1 MCKTKRI
8 IGLLLLL
15 VVVFSVG
22 CSNKENVAN
31 EETTETEV
39 TEEVTEEATEVAKEP
54 TSLFVSRWAGP
65 HADTQKEI
73 IKDYAD
79 SMVTMDDVDYGNLKQ
94 KQILSFQSKPGDG
107 NYDVVWVNYFWMKEY
122 VENGYL
128 LPIDDY
134 IKESGLDTS
143 MYSKSMMDSCVI
155 DSKTYGLPTFAQTLI
170 LTYDSVALE
179 NAGLEVPKTTDD
191 LIAVAKYFK
200 ETEGTGIALPAKQGG
215 ASTQVYAQ
223 ILFGT
228 GGYYFNE
235 EGMIDFTSEESI
247 YAAKAYDELAKYSLD
262 GSLAWHHDDVAEAVR
277 TGLAPIGITMSALA
291 NLNADPD
298 QSRIVDTVKYAPL
311 PGKNGDV
318 VGNNQ
323 FWVWAIAKNTEK
335 PQESFDF
342 IKWFTSPEIEKSQT
356 LINQQVSG
364 ITALSE
370 DAEVKEAAPFIAVV
384 MEALS
389 SAKMD
394 PVLKET
400 QTMKDALIATL
411 SEIASTDVD
420 PEEAMKKLQ
429 ETLKDVDFS
438 DYK

>member
-1 MCKTKRI
+1 
-8 IGLLLLL
+8 
-15 VVVFSVG
+15 
-22 CSNKENVAN
+22 
-31 EETTETEV
+31 
-39 TEEVTEEATEVAKEP
+39 
-54 TSLFVSRWAGP
+54 
-65 HADTQKEI
+65 
-73 IKDYAD
+73 
-79 SMVTMDDVDYGNLKQ
+79 
-94 KQILSFQSKPGDG
+94 
-107 NYDVVWVNYFWMKEY
+107 
-122 VENGYL
+122 
-128 LPIDDY
+128 
-134 IKESGLDTS
+134 
-143 MYSKSMMDSCVI
+143 
-155 DSKTYGLPTFAQTLI
+155 
-170 LTYDSVALE
+170 
-179 NAGLEVPKTTDD
+179 
-191 LIAVAKYFK
+191 KYFK
-200 ETEGTGIALPAKQGG
+200 ETEGTGIALPARQGG

-228 GGYYFNE
+228 GGYYFDE
-235 EGMIDFTSEESI
+235 EGNIDFTSEESI
-247 YAAKAYDELAKYSLD
+247 FAAKSYNELVKYSLD

-277 TGLAPIGITMSALA
+277 TGVAPIGITMSALA

-311 PGKNGDV
+311 PGKTGDV

-323 FWVWAIAKNTEK
+323 FWVWAIANNTEK
-335 PQESFDF
+335 PKESFDF
-342 IKWFTSPEIEKSQT
+342 IKWFTSPEIEKRQT

-411 SEIASTDVD
+411 SEIASTDID

-438 DYK
+438 DYKK